1 VRLLEQADAQAFQAL
16 RLQGLREAPAAFAS
30 SWQEE
35 QGELLAAVA
44 ARLAAHD
51 NGFVLGAFDGETLV
65 GVTGVQRESMRK
77 LAHKAFVWG
86 VYVAPTARRRG
97 MARALLSAALSFA
110 ATRLGVRQLLLGVNA
125 RNAPAIALYHE
136 LGFEDCGVEPDF
148 LQVDG
153 VFDDEIHMICR
164 LLPATP

>member
-1 VRLLEQADAQAFQAL
+1 
-16 RLQGLREAPAAFAS
+16 
-30 SWQEE
+30 
-35 QGELLAAVA
+35 VA

-51 NGFVLGAFDGETLV
+51 NGFVLGAFDGESLV

-97 MARALLSAALSFA
+97 VARGLLSAALSLA
-110 ATRLGVRQLLLGVNA
+110 VTRLGVRQLLLGVNA

-136 LGFEDCGVEPDF
+136 LGFVDFGVEPEF
-148 LQVDG
+148 LQLDG
-153 VFDDEIHMICR
+153 RYEDEIHMILR